1 MPTDLSIDATLR
13 LARDLCLG
21 VAAFCVTP
29 GGTVLSEISDVMPP
43 DDAEQRVAA
52 LARSCLA
59 HPGAHGRGL
68 FWSAE
73 ADETG
78 PSHPDSSL
86 ACVVAPIWS
95 AEQWRGLLGVVDV
108 WLPELDHEQRDG
120 LLGLAAQLA
129 AQLAAEPAPEPA
141 AEPAAEP
148 PAEPAAEPP
157 AEPPPPWSGG
167 MERDRAVVAPGS
179 PAPGA
184 GAERFVDEVLDNLP
198 DGLLVTRADG
208 RIVLVNRTFSTLT
221 GLDMD
226 AVLGE
231 DVTAVVEP
239 ATANGVGSWEDLGT
253 SHEGLGPVV
262 GPVLEPLLGRADPS
276 ATLVIDG
283 AGGPR
288 TFRADGRRLES
299 RFAGDCFVT
308 LVQAVGEQAELH
320 GSRIQ
325 QLLDHIEDGIVCTD
339 AHGTVL
345 IANRAARALQGLA
358 HDQLAVGQPFP
369 AVTALRTAQDQPV
382 VVDDHPLQRSMRE
395 GVPIDEDLLLHE
407 GDRLVHVA
415 VSARPLRIEDGA
427 GAIAVLRDVTADR
440 ERQEHLTH
448 YALHDP
454 LTGVANRYLLDD
466 ALGRMLDGLVRRG
479 GSVSLVYL
487 DLDNFKA
494 INDEHGHE
502 VGDEV
507 LRAVARRLERAVR
520 GEDVVARIG
529 GDEFVV
535 AHLSGERLSDGD
547 TVVARIRKVLSAP
560 YRFGDL
566 ALDVRAS
573 VGWVSASSGGD
584 TPQALISRADR
595 AMYQQKAARRTQV
608 DRIPA

>member
-1 MPTDLSIDATLR
+1 MPADSSIDATLR

-21 VAAFCVTP
+21 VGAFCVTAT
-29 GGTVLSEISDVMPP
+29 GTVFTQISDVMPP

-52 LARSCLA
+52 LALSCLT
-59 HPGAHGRGL
+59 HPGAHAKSL
-68 FWSAE
+68 LWSAE

-78 PSHPDSSL
+78 PPHPDSSL
-86 ACVVAPIWS
+86 ACVAAPIWS
-95 AEQWRGLLGVVDV
+95 GEQWLGLLGVVDV
-108 WLPELDHEQRDG
+108 WLPELDQEQRDG
-120 LLGLAAQLA
+120 LLSLAAGLAAELA
-129 AQLAAEPAPEPA
+129 AGLEGDLEGDLAGASSDRTERAAPA
-141 AEPAAEP
+141 AVP
-148 PAEPAAEPP
+148 PE
-157 AEPPPPWSGG
+157 S
-167 MERDRAVVAPGS
+167 S
-179 PAPGA
+179 APGA
-184 GAERFVDEVLDNLP
+184 RAERFLDEVLDNLP
-198 DGLLVTRADG
+198 EGLVVTRADG
-208 RIVLVNRTFSTLT
+208 TIVLVNQTFSTMT
-221 GLDMD
+221 GLSMD
-226 AVLGE
+226 SLLGE
-231 DVTAVVEP
+231 DITAVVEP
-239 ATANGVGSWEDLGT
+239 ATASGVQSWEDLGA
-253 SHEGLGPVV
+253 SDEGLGA
-262 GPVLEPLLGRADPS
+262 VLEPLLGSAEPS
-276 ATLVIDG
+276 ATLVVEG
-283 AGGPR
+283 VGRRAGL
-288 TFRADGRRLES
+288 RADGRRLES

-308 LVQAVGEQAELH
+308 LVRSAEGPSAPH

-325 QLLDHIEDGIVCTD
+325 DLLDHVEDGIVCTD

-345 IANRAARALQGLA
+345 IANQAARWLQGLG
-358 HDQLAVGQPFP
+358 HDQLAVGEPFP
-369 AVTALRTAQDQPV
+369 AATALRTAEGQPV
-382 VVDDHPLQRSMRE
+382 VAENHPLLRSMRE
-395 GVPIDEDLLLHE
+395 DTPIDEDLVLYE
-407 GDRLVHVA
+407 GETLVHVA
-415 VSARPLRIEDGA
+415 VSARPLRVDDGD
-427 GAIAVLRDVTADR
+427 GAIAVLRDVTAER
-440 ERQEHLTH
+440 EREEHLTH

-502 VGDEV
+502 IGDEV

-520 GEDVVARIG
+520 GEDVVSRIG

-547 TVVARIRKVLSAP
+547 AVVARIRKVLSAP

-595 AMYQQKAARRTQV
+595 AMYEQKMARRAQV

>member
-1 MPTDLSIDATLR
+1 MPADLSIDATLR

-21 VAAFCVTP
+21 VAAFCVTT
-29 GGTVLSEISDVMPP
+29 GGTVRSEISDVMPP

-52 LARSCLA
+52 LALSCMT
-59 HPGAHGRGL
+59 HPGAHGRSL

-78 PSHPDSSL
+78 PPHPDSSL

-95 AEQWRGLLGVVDV
+95 GEQWRGLLGVVDV
-108 WLPELDHEQRDG
+108 WLPELDQEQRDG

-129 AQLAAEPAPEPA
+129 RELAAPSSHETERGPAFVPLGS
-141 AEPAAEP
+141 P
-148 PAEPAAEPP
+148 PA
-157 AEPPPPWSGG
+157 
-167 MERDRAVVAPGS
+167 
-179 PAPGA
+179 GA
-184 GAERFVDEVLDNLP
+184 SAERFVDEVLDNLP
-198 DGLLVTRADG
+198 EGLVVTRADG

-226 AVLGE
+226 SVLGE
-231 DVTAVVEP
+231 DVTAIVEP
-239 ATANGVGSWEDLGT
+239 AAANGVERWEDLGT
-253 SHEGLGPVV
+253 QDERLAA
-262 GPVLEPLLGRADPS
+262 VLEPLLGRSGSS
-276 ATLVIDG
+276 ATLVVEG
-283 AGGPR
+283 PAGR
-288 TFRADGRRLES
+288 ETFRADGRRLES

-308 LVQAVGEQAELH
+308 LVRAVGGQTAPH

-345 IANRAARALQGLA
+345 IANRAARRLQGLT
-358 HDQLAVGQPFP
+358 HDQLTVGEPFP
-369 AVTALRTAQDQPV
+369 ASTALCTAQNQPV
-382 VVDDHPLQRSMRE
+382 AVDDHPLVRSMRE
-395 GVPIDEDLLLHE
+395 GMPVDEDLLLHE
-407 GDRLVHVA
+407 GERLVHVA
-415 VSARPLRIEDGA
+415 VSARPLRVEDGD

-502 VGDEV
+502 IGDEV

-573 VGWVSASSGGD
+573 VGWVSASTGGD
-584 TPQALISRADR
+584 TPEALISRADR
-595 AMYQQKAARRTQV
+595 AMYEQKTARRTQV